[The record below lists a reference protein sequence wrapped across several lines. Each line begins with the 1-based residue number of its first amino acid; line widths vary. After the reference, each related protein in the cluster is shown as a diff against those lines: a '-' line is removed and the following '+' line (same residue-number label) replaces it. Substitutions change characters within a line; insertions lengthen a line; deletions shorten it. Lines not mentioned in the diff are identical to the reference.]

1 MTDKQRIAKA
11 LDAARE
17 RYNRL
22 VARRSQGAVPA
33 IEVAE
38 AKAIY
43 DALWREYRFT
53 WNLPPVK
60 ET

>member
-1 MTDKQRIAKA
+1 MTDKRRIAKA

-33 IEVAE
+33 IEVSE

-43 DALWREYRFT
+43 DALWREYCLT
-53 WNLPPVK
+53 
-60 ET
+60 